1 MVNKKPIRDI
11 KKGDL
16 IRASFLNNLKN
27 GNITS
32 TPPIVVAQQGGDYN
46 ISLDPLAKDWWT
58 GVISAPPAGESNTSD
73 AVYWVRRRF
82 IGTPAAGGSDT
93 DGFANSDLSDVYFP
107 SDFNYRVVN
116 LPELKTPYS
125 DSTHMLGSDTNV
137 LVFRLEDEEF
147 PNIKKWGMWEH
158 PRLCV
163 NNLFD
168 SASDLSDLSATI
180 RDASANISDLAD
192 LSDWASD
199 VTAMFVTGHMYKDK
213 ASDLNPWFLLKL
225 PLCIDS
231 DFSSQSDISDQ
242 TIPTGTFSDITGNLN
257 SGNPSDLFIVR
268 GHMYKETVS
277 SDLNPWV
284 VIDLK
289 PGPEV
294 YFISDVDSGTGC
306 NFLLNGISL
315 DSVGRIRKVG
325 HVLTQFYGAAT
336 WIGPEA

>member
-1 MVNKKPIRDI
+1 MIKKRLIPDI
-11 KKGDL
+11 QKGDL

-231 DFSSQSDISDQ
+231 DFDTWQRLSDNIVPS
-242 TIPTGTFSDITGNLN
+242 PNGYSDITGNLN
-257 SGNPSDLFIVR
+257 SGNPSDLFIAT
-268 GHMYKETVS
+268 GHMYKDETT
-277 SDLNPWV
+277 SDLNPWMV
-284 VIDLK
+284 LDLK
-289 PGPEV
+289 PGPSMYSIYDANGCQWRV
-294 YFISDVDSGTGC
+294 SG
-306 NFLLNGISL
+306 IDL
-315 DSVGRIRKVG
+315 DSIGRVRRVRSFNIFNYSDLG
-325 HVLTQFYGAAT
+325 WT
-336 WIGPEA
+336 GPEA